1 MEYIDL
7 MKYVVPIIVIGII
20 AFQVKLFID
29 NRRRMSEFSDIFTR
43 NNPLDWDINKQSGF
57 VDGITVNTQSSIL
70 VSIKDSINKYLG
82 NNKGSIID
90 FSLLKDAVDRHCQT
104 VEDEIQTQMPVPLYC
119 GLAGTMLGVIIGLGS
134 LLFTDSIS
142 FLMGAKAMDSVN
154 TASGGAAQGVND
166 LLWGVAWAMV
176 ASICGITLTTVNSM
190 LFKKCKLQEEEGKND
205 FLAWMQSK
213 LLPELPSDTSQAMNN
228 LVQNLNRFN
237 NTFSSNNKELGRT
250 LTKINESYNTSAQ
263 ILESVRRLD
272 ITKMATANVKVLNEL
287 QECMPLLE
295 DFKTY
300 LASVK
305 GYTDAIQR
313 FTELFDSE
321 SERLHVLEEIRD
333 FFRRH
338 KGEIA
343 KNLADNDNALK
354 EALKH
359 LNETSSTSI
368 AELDKSLTDQADKFK
383 TLNHEICESFSE
395 QLKQMPGI
403 MSRLNDLSEIPAK
416 LLVMTKQIE
425 KSNEDLVNSINL
437 SNERM
442 AKGIGNS
449 LKNIKVVVN
458 DSIHQKKEQ
467 LPIPR
472 WLKVSV
478 IVSLLLITLSSLATT
493 TILIIGN
500 STKTDKIQTEISKT
514 IVDGEVKSATNIQHN
529 GDSVNFPTESKKVE
543 MSKKEVKKQ
552 EKRR

>member
-1 MEYIDL
+1 
-7 MKYVVPIIVIGII
+7 MKYVVHIIVIGII

-228 LVQNLNRFN
+228 LVQNLNH
-237 NTFSSNNKELGRT
+237 
-250 LTKINESYNTSAQ
+250 
-263 ILESVRRLD
+263 
-272 ITKMATANVKVLNEL
+272 
-287 QECMPLLE
+287 C
-295 DFKTY
+295 
-300 LASVK
+300 
-305 GYTDAIQR
+305 
-313 FTELFDSE
+313 ELFGFD
-321 SERLHVLEEIRD
+321 
-333 FFRRH
+333 
-338 KGEIA
+338 
-343 KNLADNDNALK
+343 
-354 EALKH
+354 
-359 LNETSSTSI
+359 
-368 AELDKSLTDQADKFK
+368 
-383 TLNHEICESFSE
+383 
-395 QLKQMPGI
+395 
-403 MSRLNDLSEIPAK
+403 
-416 LLVMTKQIE
+416 
-425 KSNEDLVNSINL
+425 
-437 SNERM
+437 
-442 AKGIGNS
+442 
-449 LKNIKVVVN
+449 
-458 DSIHQKKEQ
+458 
-467 LPIPR
+467 
-472 WLKVSV
+472 
-478 IVSLLLITLSSLATT
+478 
-493 TILIIGN
+493 IL
-500 STKTDKIQTEISKT
+500 
-514 IVDGEVKSATNIQHN
+514 
-529 GDSVNFPTESKKVE
+529 
-543 MSKKEVKKQ
+543 
-552 EKRR
+552 

>member
-1 MEYIDL
+1 

-359 LNETSSTSI
+359 LNETSST
-368 AELDKSLTDQADKFK
+368 
-383 TLNHEICESFSE
+383 
-395 QLKQMPGI
+395 
-403 MSRLNDLSEIPAK
+403 
-416 LLVMTKQIE
+416 
-425 KSNEDLVNSINL
+425 
-437 SNERM
+437 
-442 AKGIGNS
+442 
-449 LKNIKVVVN
+449 
-458 DSIHQKKEQ
+458 
-467 LPIPR
+467 LP
-472 WLKVSV
+472 
-478 IVSLLLITLSSLATT
+478 
-493 TILIIGN
+493 
-500 STKTDKIQTEISKT
+500 
-514 IVDGEVKSATNIQHN
+514 H
-529 GDSVNFPTESKKVE
+529 
-543 MSKKEVKKQ
+543 
-552 EKRR
+552 

>member
-1 MEYIDL
+1 

-383 TLNHEICESFSE
+383 TCI
-395 QLKQMPGI
+395 
-403 MSRLNDLSEIPAK
+403 
-416 LLVMTKQIE
+416 
-425 KSNEDLVNSINL
+425 
-437 SNERM
+437 
-442 AKGIGNS
+442 
-449 LKNIKVVVN
+449 
-458 DSIHQKKEQ
+458 
-467 LPIPR
+467 
-472 WLKVSV
+472 
-478 IVSLLLITLSSLATT
+478 
-493 TILIIGN
+493 
-500 STKTDKIQTEISKT
+500 
-514 IVDGEVKSATNIQHN
+514 
-529 GDSVNFPTESKKVE
+529 
-543 MSKKEVKKQ
+543 
-552 EKRR
+552 

>member
-1 MEYIDL
+1 
-7 MKYVVPIIVIGII
+7 
-20 AFQVKLFID
+20 
-29 NRRRMSEFSDIFTR
+29 
-43 NNPLDWDINKQSGF
+43 
-57 VDGITVNTQSSIL
+57 
-70 VSIKDSINKYLG
+70 
-82 NNKGSIID
+82 
-90 FSLLKDAVDRHCQT
+90 
-104 VEDEIQTQMPVPLYC
+104 MPVPLYC

-333 FFRRH
+333 F
-338 KGEIA
+338 
-343 KNLADNDNALK
+343 
-354 EALKH
+354 
-359 LNETSSTSI
+359 
-368 AELDKSLTDQADKFK
+368 LD
-383 TLNHEICESFSE
+383 
-395 QLKQMPGI
+395 G
-403 MSRLNDLSEIPAK
+403 
-416 LLVMTKQIE
+416 
-425 KSNEDLVNSINL
+425 
-437 SNERM
+437 
-442 AKGIGNS
+442 
-449 LKNIKVVVN
+449 IKVKLQRTWQ
-458 DSIHQKKEQ
+458 IMTMH
-467 LPIPR
+467 
-472 WLKVSV
+472 
-478 IVSLLLITLSSLATT
+478 
-493 TILIIGN
+493 
-500 STKTDKIQTEISKT
+500 
-514 IVDGEVKSATNIQHN
+514 
-529 GDSVNFPTESKKVE
+529 
-543 MSKKEVKKQ
+543 
-552 EKRR
+552 